1 MNLPSISVLQARS
14 TYAIGLAVSLLVLSG
29 YLPASESQA
38 TEALFMGY
46 AADFWE
52 GAMEICA
59 AIAGFWAWYERRNP
73 SKSLSLTGG
82 D

>member
-1 MNLPSISVLQARS
+1 MKLPSISVLQARS

-46 AADFWE
+46 ASDFWE
-52 GAMEICA
+52 GALEIGA
-59 AIAGFWAWYERRNP
+59 ALSGFWAWYERSNP
-73 SKSLSLTGG
+73 SKSLSLRG